1 MKLKKSIAQSITL
14 TKLIGCSNVL
24 ILNPEISFNVISDN
38 EYSVISYNE
47 EAEPAILF
55 SSMFVY
61 PDYKLKERSIEF
73 NGKRLFLKDSQLS
86 DLNKVISEHYL
97 IQSKLERCSW
107 GKEREILNAQLE
119 LNRQSILRFMENILK
134 NRCNYYT

>member
-14 TKLIGCSNVL
+14 ATLIGCSNVL
-24 ILNPEISFNVISDN
+24 ALNPEISFNVISDN

-47 EAEPAILF
+47 EAEPTILF
-55 SSMFVY
+55 SSMFGY
-61 PDYKLKERSIEF
+61 PDYKLKERIIEF

-119 LNRQSILRFMENILK
+119 LNRQSILIFMENILK
-134 NRCNYYT
+134 NSCNYYT